1 MHTYTQ
7 DENAF
12 IPFHTPATKKNKK
25 ENPKDE
31 QLGNWPRE
39 RRKTEQN

>member
-1 MHTYTQ
+1 MHIYTH

-12 IPFHTPATKKNKK
+12 IPFDTPATKKNKK
-25 ENPKDE
+25 ENPPE
-31 QLGNWPRE
+31 ELGNWPRE